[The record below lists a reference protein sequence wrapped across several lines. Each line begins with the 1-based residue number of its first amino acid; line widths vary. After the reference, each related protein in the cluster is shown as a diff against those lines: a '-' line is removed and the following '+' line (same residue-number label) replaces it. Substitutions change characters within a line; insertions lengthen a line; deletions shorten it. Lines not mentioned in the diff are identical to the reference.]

1 MNDITSNKIRE
12 QFAQMAIYKD
22 PTSTNSL
29 FAGRNLPSFVKDF
42 ILKRYIEADGTV
54 NRQGLTAFLDS
65 VIPQHQTDVK
75 DRLSAGEEI
84 TLLTRF
90 IIYIDLVRG
99 MRRFGIP
106 DLGIKVNEG
115 QIPEYVYKQYQGELV
130 DGEKWGIIKLSVLP
144 DEDGKKNHVEM
155 VDYKP
160 FKPYRSVDLDYLRSA
175 RQAFT
180 IQEWIDVLLS
190 AMEYEA
196 DGFDNMTE
204 KLEFLTRL
212 LIFIEP
218 RLNVIE
224 LAPKGTGKS
233 YVFGNL
239 SKYGWLVSGGKV
251 TRAKLFYDKSKQQ
264 NGIIKNHDFTAFDE
278 IQTIIFQEPAE
289 IQAAL
294 KSYLESGKTTID
306 NNEFSSE
313 CGLMLMGNIPLNEQR
328 RPLNYRYF
336 DSLPQ
341 SFRESALLDRF
352 HCFIE
357 GWHLPR
363 VHKGIFYKG
372 WTINVEYFSEVL
384 HALRTQNVY
393 GLIFDE
399 LVGYDKNADARD
411 YNAVKRIAVAYM
423 KLLFPQWTHSTDVN
437 KDEFEMYC
445 LQPAIRR
452 RGIIKEQCHYIDVEF
467 KTTMPQ
473 FWIK

>member
-42 ILKRYIEADGTV
+42 ILKRYIGADGTV

-180 IQEWIDVLLS
+180 I
-190 AMEYEA
+190 
-196 DGFDNMTE
+196 
-204 KLEFLTRL
+204 
-212 LIFIEP
+212 
-218 RLNVIE
+218 
-224 LAPKGTGKS
+224 
-233 YVFGNL
+233 
-239 SKYGWLVSGGKV
+239 
-251 TRAKLFYDKSKQQ
+251 
-264 NGIIKNHDFTAFDE
+264 
-278 IQTIIFQEPAE
+278 
-289 IQAAL
+289 
-294 KSYLESGKTTID
+294 
-306 NNEFSSE
+306 
-313 CGLMLMGNIPLNEQR
+313 
-328 RPLNYRYF
+328 
-336 DSLPQ
+336 
-341 SFRESALLDRF
+341 
-352 HCFIE
+352 
-357 GWHLPR
+357 
-363 VHKGIFYKG
+363 
-372 WTINVEYFSEVL
+372 
-384 HALRTQNVY
+384 
-393 GLIFDE
+393 
-399 LVGYDKNADARD
+399 
-411 YNAVKRIAVAYM
+411 
-423 KLLFPQWTHSTDVN
+423 
-437 KDEFEMYC
+437 
-445 LQPAIRR
+445 
-452 RGIIKEQCHYIDVEF
+452 
-467 KTTMPQ
+467 
-473 FWIK
+473 